1 MVDRKTG
8 VAQKPGVARQTVG
21 ARKIKAGQTQQAL
34 KDAARREFVERGY
47 LNTKITDITT
57 AAGRSTGSFY
67 EHFTGKE
74 ELLQSLLADM
84 QDAASSEMTAG
95 PHPTEHDLTDREQ
108 LRAHLD
114 VGWQVIR
121 ANLPVMVALFESAI
135 AQRPTSG
142 AMWQRLVDDTDMLR
156 SHLEY
161 LRDQGHRLP
170 GEPTLV
176 AAAMGGMLSMM
187 AYAVLTSDA
196 SGLSDAEVIDTLTAL
211 LLNGVAGPAA

>member
-1 MVDRKTG
+1 VVKEESAVGVRK
-8 VAQKPGVARQTVG
+8 AQAT
-21 ARKIKAGQTQQAL
+21 QTQVAL
-34 KDAARREFVERGY
+34 KQAARREFVERGY

-67 EHFTGKE
+67 EHFASKE

-84 QDAASSEMTAG
+84 QEKASRGMTSE
-95 PHPTEHDLTDREQ
+95 PHPVQHDLTDGDQ

-114 VGWQVIR
+114 VGWQVMK

-156 SHLEY
+156 NHLEY

-176 AAAMGGMLSMM
+176 AAAMGGMLSML
-187 AYAVLTSDA
+187 AYALLTSDA
-196 SGLSDAEVIDTLTAL
+196 SGLTDAEVIDTLTAL
-211 LLNGVAGPAA
+211 LLNGLAGPRG

>member
-1 MVDRKTG
+1 MDVQKTVVGRTAVG
-8 VAQKPGVARQTVG
+8 V
-21 ARKIKAGQTQQAL
+21 RKIKAAETQNAL
-34 KDAARREFVERGY
+34 KAAARREFVERGF
-47 LNTKITDITT
+47 LNTKITDITA

-67 EHFTGKE
+67 EHFASKH

-84 QDAASSEMTAG
+84 QQSAGAEMTAG
-95 PHPTEHDLTDREQ
+95 PHPVEHDLTDREQ

-114 VGWQVIR
+114 VGWQVIK

-142 AMWQRLVDDTDMLR
+142 AMWHRLVDDTDMLR
-156 SHLEY
+156 HHVEY

-176 AAAMGGMLSMM
+176 AAAMGGMLSML

-211 LLNGVAGPAA
+211 LLNGLAGPPG

>member
-1 MVDRKTG
+1 MGVRK
-8 VAQKPGVARQTVG
+8 V
-21 ARKIKAGQTQQAL
+21 KAGETQQAL
-34 KDAARREFVERGY
+34 KDAAQREFVERGY

-67 EHFTGKE
+67 EHFASKE
-74 ELLQSLLADM
+74 ELLQSLLTDM
-84 QDAASSEMTAG
+84 QDAAGKEMTAG
-95 PHPTEHDLTDREQ
+95 PHPAEHDLTDREQ

-114 VGWQVIR
+114 VAWQVIR
-121 ANLPVMVALFESAI
+121 ANLPVMVALFESAV

-161 LRDQGHRLP
+161 LRDRGHPLP

-176 AAAMGGMLSMM
+176 AAAMGGMLSML

-196 SGLSDAEVIDTLTAL
+196 SGLSDDEVIDTLTAL
-211 LLNGVAGPAA
+211 LLNGLAGGPQ